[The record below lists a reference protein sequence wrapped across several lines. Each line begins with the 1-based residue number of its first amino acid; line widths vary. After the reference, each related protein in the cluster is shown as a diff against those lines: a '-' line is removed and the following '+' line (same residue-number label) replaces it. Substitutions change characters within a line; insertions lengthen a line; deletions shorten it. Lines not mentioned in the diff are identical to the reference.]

1 MHSAIAGPVT
11 PLLGSLGLHV
21 GVALALLVAVR
32 QPLPVPALD
41 RTQPDAWAGNAVE
54 VDAVATPDATDNVP
68 SSAPAIPQTAA
79 AAAAEP
85 AHEPE
90 PSTPNTPPP
99 PSTPPPPRT
108 ERSAPDRPTP
118 KATPAPIRPG
128 VPRPSKP
135 MLDHGAG
142 TTTATASDTTS
153 GTGAAVPATG
163 AFGADALPPGVRSL
177 PSAFTRAIP
186 PATGADP
193 IWQSLPIGA
202 QHPFTIAVEV
212 DAEGHIAS
220 AEIVK
225 EKDGSP
231 AATQA
236 LHLRERVVALLGG
249 GLFALHNNVGAGRE
263 LFRITIT
270 LSDTP
275 VHDQD
280 DPAQLVERGFDPP
293 RGGAPGRAY
302 FTLASGRHF
311 EAKVQVLP
319 RP

>member
-1 MHSAIAGPVT
+1 MRSAIAGPVT

-21 GVALALLVAVR
+21 GIALALLIAVR
-32 QPLPVPALD
+32 QPPPVPALD
-41 RTQPDAWAGNAVE
+41 RTEPDAWAGNAVE
-54 VDAVATPDATDNVP
+54 VDAVATPDATANLP
-68 SSAPAIPQTAA
+68 SSAPAIAQTAA
-79 AAAAEP
+79 ATAEP
-85 AHEPE
+85 AAAPE
-90 PSTPNTPPP
+90 PSAPP
-99 PSTPPPPRT
+99 PSRI

-118 KATPAPIRPG
+118 TATPAPIRPR

-135 MLDHGAG
+135 VLDHGAG
-142 TTTATASDTTS
+142 TISATASDTTS

-163 AFGADALPPGVRSL
+163 AFGAEALPPGVRSL

-202 QHPFTIAVEV
+202 QHPFTIAIEV
-212 DAEGHIAS
+212 DAAGHIAS
-220 AEIVK
+220 AELVK
-225 EKDGSP
+225 EKDGSA

-249 GLFALHNNVGAGRE
+249 GSFALQNNVAAGRE

-275 VHDQD
+275 VHDED
-280 DPAQLVERGFDPP
+280 NPAQLVERGFDPP

-311 EAKVQVLP
+311 EARVQVLP